1 MTRLG
6 IAPLLLT
13 ALLVSGC
20 TDRSVDRVG
29 RQAHASGPTPSHAVW
44 PPASALEEPEPDSP
58 APSMGRRGKARV
70 QDYVSY
76 LLDEIDYALRTT
88 FPAAVL
94 RSDARCRICG
104 EVVATAERAR
114 DERVVYD
121 FDDWGG
127 YLLLARELPSD
138 RLGVR
143 FWRIR
148 LMLWQPE
155 IEVRDEAGEVVGRIP
170 GRNRETVLDLGH
182 TANEW
187 AINYWSDAAA
197 APPPDVV

>member
-1 MTRLG
+1 MTRLQVVG
-6 IAPLLLT
+6 LLL
-13 ALLVSGC
+13 AAMLLSGC
-20 TDRSVDRVG
+20 TSNTANPTDRP
-29 RQAHASGPTPSHAVW
+29 ASAPVPTQSPSPW
-44 PPASALEEPEPDSP
+44 PPASVLEEPEPDSP
-58 APSMGRRGKARV
+58 APSMGRQGKARV

-104 EVVATAERAR
+104 EVVDSAERAR
-114 DERVVYD
+114 ADRVLYD

-127 YLLLARELPSD
+127 YLLLARELPIT
-138 RLGVR
+138 RPGAR
-143 FWRIR
+143 FWRVR
-148 LMLWQPE
+148 LILWQPE
-155 IEVRDEAGEVVGRIP
+155 IEVRDQAGELVETIA